1 MAHWKK
7 LMDPKEFLFAHDLD
21 GRDVTVTIEKVVG
34 GKLKGENGKESK
46 KPIAHIKGTPKKLAL
61 NVTNCKTIEQLSG
74 TGDADKWR
82 DIRVTLFPTTT
93 DFGGKT
99 VDCIRIRP
107 SHPKAGTNST
117 GNGNGKR
124 SDEPPPS
131 KPAADPDADL
141 LDDNTSDEGSDAAV

>member
-46 KPIAHIKGTPKKLAL
+46 KPVAHIKGTPKKLAL
-61 NVTNCKTIEQLSG
+61 NVTNCKTIEQLFG

-82 DIRVTLFPTTT
+82 DLRVTLFPTTT

-107 SHPKAGTNST
+107 SHPKPSD
-117 GNGNGKR
+117 GKR
-124 SDEPPPS
+124 GDEPPPS

-141 LDDNTSDEGSDAAV
+141 LDDDTSAEGNDAAV